1 MNRSHMPPI
10 DPRIAIWN
18 TLHDGEITV
27 VRQTNDRVEMFV
39 NVPYIRK
46 RIEPLGDSFRIS
58 LRGFR
63 SFQLTDAEGQVQS
76 SAIDDLS
83 RDGIEILST
92 ESTAMPVKVATT
104 SGYLVFDFDDLEIFL
119 DAGERVSYETVFKAS
134 SDFWAEWEARA
145 NAAKDPR

>member
-1 MNRSHMPPI
+1 MPPV

-39 NVPYIRK
+39 NVPYIRE

-63 SFQLTDAEGQVQS
+63 SFQLTDADGKVQS
-76 SAIDDLS
+76 SALVDLS
-83 RDGIEILST
+83 RSGIEIFST

-104 SGYLVFDFDDLEIFL
+104 TGYLIFDFDELEIHL
-119 DAGERVSYETVFKAS
+119 DTGERVSYETVFAAS
-134 SDFWAEWEARA
+134 SDFWDEWEARA
-145 NAAKDPR
+145 NAAKNSH